1 MSHKLLVRGERVS
14 AITIMS
20 MNGILDCKT
29 VKHTVNGDTFY
40 EFMQVKVFPHL
51 MIMTFDGMNPHSVLV
66 MDNCSIH
73 YIGGIA
79 EMVQEVGALVHFLP
93 PYSPDYNPIKEAFS
107 KVKANLRAMDI
118 EADCFEDLEDLVLA
132 AFSSITVNNYCQQW
146 IYRSCCHL
154 KHTMH
159 ITI

>member
-40 EFMQVKVFPHL
+40 EFMQVNVLLHL
-51 MIMTFDGMNPHSVLV
+51 MIMTFDSMNPHSVLV
-66 MDNCSIH
+66 MDNCSI
-73 YIGGIA
+73 IGGIA

-93 PYSPDYNPIKEAFS
+93 PYSPDYNPIEEAFS
-107 KVKANLRAMDI
+107 KVKRAMDI

-132 AFSSITVNNYCQQW
+132 AFSSITVDN
-146 IYRSCCHL
+146 
-154 KHTMH
+154 
-159 ITI
+159 